1 MRKFLLAALLAIAP
15 PAAADDYDVLRA
27 NARVALAS
35 VQELERSL
43 RNAAI
48 EARAVRPDL
57 SVKADMMAE
66 QARINSS
73 RLETVLTTSRSALE
87 GGAFDLFPWVEE
99 SREWTESVTLWAQ
112 MALTDSEEF
121 AWIQVKEAW
130 SSANAAWWDTGF

>member
-87 GGAFDLFPWVEE
+87 SGAFDLFLWVEE

>member
-15 PAAADDYDVLRA
+15 PVAADDYDVLRA

-87 GGAFDLFPWVEE
+87 SGAFDLFLWVEE